1 MVASYAVFSLWG
13 EKCCPLKMIIWI
25 IKLFYYNNN
34 RNNAHPCV
42 KSANIINVFVECSRC
57 LQQKRNGRED
67 KVFQASYP
75 WNLDRVFQRLSWDVM
90 GAMGFSVLLKSDCS
104 C

>member
-1 MVASYAVFSLWG
+1 MVASCAVFSLRG
-13 EKCCPLKMIIWI
+13 GKCSPLEMIIWI

-42 KSANIINVFVECSRC
+42 KSADITHVFVKCSRC
-57 LQQKRNGRED
+57 LQQKRNGREE
-67 KVFQASYP
+67 VFQASNP
-75 WNLDRVFQRLSWDVM
+75 WNLDDVFQRLSWDVM
-90 GAMGFSVLLKSDCS
+90 RAMGFSVLPKSDCS